1 MAQEDLKKEV
11 EALVSDMGVL
21 TAEEPKDLAAKVGKH
36 VPQVVVAD
44 GKVTISVPHGM
55 AAEHWI
61 QYIWA
66 TVGDEIVAVK
76 KLEHT
81 DKPELVFDKPEA
93 KELVAFQ
100 RCTLDRV
107 WKSAPIPLSLSK
119 M

>member
-1 MAQEDLKKEV
+1 MSQEDLKKEV
-11 EALVSDMGVL
+11 EALVSELGVL

-36 VPQVVVAD
+36 VPQVEIAD
-44 GKVTISVPHGM
+44 GKVTATVPHGM

-66 TVGDEIVAVK
+66 KVGDEIVAVK

-81 DKPELVFDKPEA
+81 DEPKFTFDKPA
-93 KELVAFQ
+93 GAELVVYQ

-107 WKSAPIPLSLSK
+107 WKTSPIAL
-119 M
+119 